1 MERKLGLKGDTDLK
15 RSVDLMACVSFW
27 KEKILFCD
35 GWFLYLDGKGNHSVI
50 SQQCARQLELKYQS
64 YQASM
69 DMGRGG
75 LPKEVA
81 YPARGFRCVDGNYVY
96 TDYAVDKLIGTGSV
110 RPVEGVMMIPEEL
123 MGIRINWIT
132 KRAFENETGLVQVI
146 LPDGISKIDESAFE
160 GCTNLREIKNLSED
174 VHIGADAFKNT
185 ALFSGQ
191 RIEYLG
197 HALIRVEP
205 SFSGIL
211 KIGEGTTSIADC
223 ALQGC
228 AKLEEVLFPS
238 GLRIIGKAAFEGCTK
253 LKRIL
258 LPQLLQKIETGA
270 FQDCENLAELVFPQK
285 LDTIGERAFAGCS
298 ALERVELPD
307 GINEIKRALFEG
319 CRRLTEVHIPDSVTR
334 IYPDAFEG
342 TGLLERYLES
352 EDEEL
357 YLGQWLIHYKGS
369 AEKTLSVKAGTIG
382 IADLEFLKS
391 KKISAVHFPGSLK
404 YIGADAFR
412 DADLHRIEL
421 PGNLLYIG
429 KSAFKGTKIKEIL
442 IPASVDT
449 VEQWAFQSCEELE
462 KITIKGSKTNIVWP
476 AITGRRDK
484 EPIIITAPD
493 HSPAAEYCD
502 KYGAEYHLSFQPLR
516 YL

>member
-1 MERKLGLKGDTDLK
+1 MMT
-15 RSVDLMACVSFW
+15 CVSFW

-50 SQQCARQLELKYQS
+50 SQQCARQLELKYQN

-81 YPARGFRCVDGNYVY
+81 YPARGFRCVDGKYVY
-96 TDYAVDKLIGTGSV
+96 TDYDVDKLIGTGSV
-110 RPVEGVMMIPEEL
+110 RPVEGVMMIPEEI
-123 MGIRINWIT
+123 MGIRINGIAR
-132 KRAFENETGLVQVI
+132 RAFENETGLVQVI

-160 GCTNLREIKNLSED
+160 GCTNLREITNLSED

-197 HALIRVEP
+197 HALIRVEH

-211 KIGEGTTSIADC
+211 KIEEGTTSIADC

-238 GLRIIGKAAFEGCTK
+238 DLRIIGRAAFEGCVK
-253 LKRIL
+253 LKRIR
-258 LPQLLQKIETGA
+258 LPQSLQKIEASA
-270 FQDCENLAELVFPQK
+270 FQDCEKLTELVLPQK
-285 LDTIGERAFAGCS
+285 MDTIGERAFAGCR

-307 GINEIKRALFEG
+307 GIREMKRALFEG
-319 CRRLTEVHIPDSVTR
+319 CGRLNEVHIPDSVRR
-334 IYPDAFEG
+334 IYPKAFEG
-342 TGLLERYLES
+342 TGLFAHYLES

-357 YLGQWLIHYKGS
+357 YLDQWLIHYKGFDG
-369 AEKTLSVKAGTIG
+369 KILSVKEGTIG
-382 IADLEFLKS
+382 IADLEFLTAHEVS
-391 KKISAVHFPGSLK
+391 EVHFPDSLQ
-404 YIGADAFR
+404 YIGADTFR
-412 DADLHRIEL
+412 NAALRRIDLPEK
-421 PGNLLYIG
+421 LLYIG
-429 KSAFKGTKIKEIL
+429 QSAFRGTKIKEIL
-442 IPASVDT
+442 IPASVDS

-462 KITIKGSKTNIVWP
+462 KITVTGSKTNIVWP
-476 AITGRRDK
+476 AVSGRRDK
-484 EPIIITAPD
+484 EPILIIAPV
-493 HSPAAEYCD
+493 HSPAAEYCEE
-502 KYGAEYHLSFQPLR
+502 YGAQYHLSFQPLR
-516 YL
+516 QS